1 MCTCICSEIAH
12 VDVTFFFSSPSVS
25 FLFWCICVCIVLF
38 QATSFNERNAFLVAF
53 QVLRHLLH
61 CNFSV
66 ITWKINF
73 DWLID
78 WWSVCWLIVTFGR
91 ATDVFQFLEGV
102 QYIIVMIYLCAIVLF
117 CVLTFFFTMSFNC
130 TFSIVCCIIC
140 IFEYFMFPAE
150 WWRINFIQISFHH
163 HHLDAWLLLLLL

>member
-1 MCTCICSEIAH
+1 MCILDLSLLLIICTCICSEIAH

-53 QVLRHLLH
+53 QVLRHLLY

-73 DWLID
+73 DWLTD
-78 WWSVCWLIVTFGR
+78 WFTCEANQPQSHLDSKMDTSVRKNSTTSTVSESRRQSMKSQTLVLKKTHM
-91 ATDVFQFLEGV
+91 QFLAARSRWTN
-102 QYIIVMIYLCAIVLF
+102 L
-117 CVLTFFFTMSFNC
+117 
-130 TFSIVCCIIC
+130 
-140 IFEYFMFPAE
+140 
-150 WWRINFIQISFHH
+150 R
-163 HHLDAWLLLLLL
+163 LDR

>member
-1 MCTCICSEIAH
+1 LIICTCICSEIAH
-12 VDVTFFFSSPSVS
+12 VDVTFFFSSPPVS

-61 CNFSV
+61 CNFSA

-78 WWSVCWLIVTFGR
+78 CLWTRQSNTNVCVIVVIAMPKSTKGWQKCDFAVLQLSSHQHSNRHLHGDGTRWWW
-91 ATDVFQFLEGV
+91 GV
-102 QYIIVMIYLCAIVLF
+102 VWV
-117 CVLTFFFTMSFNC
+117 
-130 TFSIVCCIIC
+130 
-140 IFEYFMFPAE
+140 
-150 WWRINFIQISFHH
+150 HH
-163 HHLDAWLLLLLL
+163 QTWQSESS